1 MTSSLTAA
9 PFTPSAPDATRGA
22 PARAETKA
30 AGRVGFVHQND
41 VFGMQGGIERYVST
55 ILSFAGGRAALA
67 SPPLSRDAR
76 LHFCVRVRGP
86 EAAPQW
92 LRFLLGLFARRHA
105 FRAWLKTEAIGV
117 LDYSRPEYALLA
129 WMFPGRR
136 AFTIHGTGPGPGHR
150 AHRLLHDAC
159 CFLLPLLANRVQVVG
174 RDPSGLPAL
183 VRALLGTRLVYIDAW
198 HDECFAPRPLPP
210 AGGALKVFYA
220 GRLAA
225 QKNPDLLFEILR
237 EAGRVAPGAF
247 EFHYFGSDYAAF
259 VDAGLG
265 AVVHDHG
272 FLGPQAL
279 AEAIGACHF
288 GLLCSAYG
296 EGSPY
301 ILIESLACGRPF
313 VVSALPTLV
322 AAYSGKTGVRFVARQ
337 TAADFVAAMLDLAGS
352 IRAGALDPDA
362 VAAQVRAQAQSRAVP
377 ALLDALSRLEAPRSC

>member
-9 PFTPSAPDATRGA
+9 PFTPSAPDAQ
-22 PARAETKA
+22 ARAETKT
-30 AGRVGFVHQND
+30 AGRIGFVHQND

-67 SPPLSRDAR
+67 SPPVSRGGAP
-76 LHFCVRVRGP
+76 HFAAPVRGP

-92 LRFLLGLFARRHA
+92 LRFLLGLFARRRA
-105 FRAWLKTEAIGV
+105 FRAWLKAEAIGV

-129 WMFPGRR
+129 WMFPGKRV
-136 AFTIHGTGPGPGHR
+136 FTIHGTGPGPGHR

-159 CFLLPLLANRVQVVG
+159 CFLLPLLADRVQVVG
-174 RDPSGLPAL
+174 RDPSGLPRP
-183 VRALLGTRLVYIDAW
+183 VRALLGARLVHIDAW

-210 AGGALKVFYA
+210 TDGALKVFYA

-225 QKNPDLLFEILR
+225 QKNPELLFEILR
-237 EAGRVAPGAF
+237 EAERTAPGAF

-259 VDAGLG
+259 VQAGLG
-265 AVVHDHG
+265 DAVHDHG

-313 VVSALPTLV
+313 VVSALPTLT
-322 AAYSGKTGVRFVARQ
+322 AAYEGKIGVRFVARQ
-337 TAADFVAAMLDLAGS
+337 AAADFVAAMLDLARS
-352 IRAGALDPDA
+352 IREGALDPDA

-377 ALLDALSRLEAPRSC
+377 ALLDALSRLEAPRPC